1 MAIPAFFGKKGSMRL
16 SETFRSLDWV
26 AGIAM
31 LLLIALGLAMVGSS
45 TYTEGAISGLFIR
58 QLVSAAVSF
67 IAFGLFAWISYHT
80 ISRFA
85 PALYLATFLGLVFV
99 ALFGTLVRGTVSRL
113 VLFGVQIQP
122 SEFMKVGLVVGLS
135 WLLARA
141 PRLRPKAVLVSAL
154 LVALPSGLVILEPDL
169 GVAALMIA
177 LWVILLVFRGVPWK
191 VFLVILLAAALA
203 FGAGWQWFF
212 ADYQR
217 QRLVTFLDPTSDPLG
232 AGYNIVQSI
241 VALGSGQLLGRG
253 LGHGPQSQLQFLP
266 ERHTDFILASIGE
279 ELGFL
284 GVIVV
289 VALYSVLL
297 WRILKIARTTQSSF
311 GQLLCVSVFVI
322 LLVSFFVSVGMNM
335 GLLPVTGIPLPLVSF
350 GGSNLLSTCI
360 LLGIVQSVRIHSH
373 WNKTPPAEIIAF
385 T

>member
-1 MAIPAFFGKKGSMRL
+1 MRL
-16 SETFRSLDWV
+16 AETFRSLDWV
-26 AGIAM
+26 AVAAM
-31 LLLIALGLAMVGSS
+31 LLLIAFGLAMLGSS
-45 TYTEGAISGLFIR
+45 TYTASAVSGLFIR
-58 QLVSAAVSF
+58 QLVSAAISLA
-67 IAFGLFAWISYHT
+67 AFGLLAWTSYHA

-85 PALYLATFLGLVFV
+85 PVLYLVTFVGLIFV
-99 ALFGTLVRGTVSRL
+99 TLFGTFVRGTVSRL

-122 SEFMKVGLVVGLS
+122 SEFMKIGLVVGLS

-141 PRLRPKAVLVSAL
+141 PRLRPKAILASAI
-154 LVALPSGLVILEPDL
+154 LVALPAGLVILEPDL
-169 GVAALMIA
+169 GVAALMISF
-177 LWVILLVFRGVPWK
+177 WVILLVFRGVPWR
-191 VFLVILLAAALA
+191 VFLAILLAGVLVL
-203 FGAGWQWFF
+203 GAGWQWFF

-217 QRLVTFLDPTSDPLG
+217 QRLIIFLNPTSDPLG

-241 VALGSGQLLGRG
+241 VALGSGQYFGRG

-284 GVIVV
+284 GVFIV
-289 VALYSVLL
+289 VALYTVLL
-297 WRILKIARTTQSSF
+297 WRILKIARITESAF

-322 LLVSFFVSVGMNM
+322 LLVSFSVSVGMNM

-350 GGSNLLSTCI
+350 GGSNLLATCI

-373 WNKTPPAEIIAF
+373 WNKTPPAELVAF